1 MSVAC
6 DDCRLSDLVGADIGL
21 HVGKNFI
28 ESFSDRVYPAQIISL
43 LNDHKRLGEKTGR
56 GFYKFDNK

>member
-1 MSVAC
+1 M
-6 DDCRLSDLVGADIGL
+6 SDLVGADIGL

-28 ESFSDRVYPAQIISL
+28 ESFPERVYTALIISL
-43 LNDHKRLGEKTGR
+43 LNDNKRLAEKNGS